1 MKKLEPVSTEEVLLR
16 LQYIIDNPKVVDIG
30 HELNL
35 ILHIMYDKDKFP
47 DYICSR
53 KTCID

>member
-47 DYICSR
+47 GYICSR